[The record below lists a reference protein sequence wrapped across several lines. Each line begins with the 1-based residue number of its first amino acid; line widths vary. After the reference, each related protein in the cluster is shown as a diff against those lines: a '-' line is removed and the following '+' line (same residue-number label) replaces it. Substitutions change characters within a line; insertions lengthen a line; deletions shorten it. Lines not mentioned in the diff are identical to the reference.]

1 MPKDTFYILTPPDT
15 LPQLRGWEVRAA
27 HLAYRL
33 SPGMRLLR
41 LQGGQQLRGGIM
53 AVGDCTADP
62 SGPPETF
69 CLDVE
74 RECAARGY
82 RGVLLDFDRR
92 LPPLSRLIQRLD
104 GLLSRKGVAL
114 FVPEYYAPLAPHA
127 KIMVSSAISGGSL
140 SQRLQEVC
148 GRFGSDRVVLA
159 VEKAAEDF
167 LLPALTGSGVPLTPE
182 ALEQLRAGIRP
193 TVFFSRELC
202 ARYFTY
208 RSPDGGVH
216 FVLFDDPDTMAR
228 KLELARQ
235 AGIHRFL
242 LPWPEISH
250 APERLGIPRADVSAP
265 AGRPCSPPP
274 KYPSHFSPKK

>member
-82 RGVLLDFDRR
+82 RGSCWTLT
-92 LPPLSRLIQRLD
+92 
-104 GLLSRKGVAL
+104 
-114 FVPEYYAPLAPHA
+114 
-127 KIMVSSAISGGSL
+127 GGS
-140 SQRLQEVC
+140 
-148 GRFGSDRVVLA
+148 
-159 VEKAAEDF
+159 
-167 LLPALTGSGVPLTPE
+167 PP
-182 ALEQLRAGIRP
+182 
-193 TVFFSRELC
+193 
-202 ARYFTY
+202 
-208 RSPDGGVH
+208 SPG
-216 FVLFDDPDTMAR
+216 
-228 KLELARQ
+228 
-235 AGIHRFL
+235 
-242 LPWPEISH
+242 
-250 APERLGIPRADVSAP
+250 
-265 AGRPCSPPP
+265 
-274 KYPSHFSPKK
+274 